1 MSERKMFYGAKAN
14 TFDTAKKL
22 RDNMT
27 KSEKL
32 LWTKLRNR
40 QVLGLRFKSQHP
52 IEKYIADFYCHK
64 IKLVIE
70 VDGGIHKL
78 KDQHEYDINRTTDLN
93 DLDIEVIRF
102 TNEEVLNQ
110 IDDVIENIEKRCK
123 ILIDKTDSGLH

>member
-1 MSERKMFYGAKAN
+1 MFYGAKAN